1 MAKQT
6 QAEDELIGKLE
17 GQVIHA
23 DEMVYKDDEES
34 DEAEESDS
42 SEDDSEDEDHDSG
55 SEDDEKGPSS
65 LTLLLMENVS
75 PRAAHHDVEA
85 DGDEEYTES
94 SASNPKKRRID
105 EIETDET
112 AEGKKPRVVS

>member
-1 MAKQT
+1 MAEQT

-42 SEDDSEDEDHDSG
+42 SEDDGEDEDHDSG

-65 LTLLLMENVS
+65 LTLLLLEN
-75 PRAAHHDVEA
+75 PQELADHDIEA

-112 AEGKKPRVVS
+112 AEGKKPRVIS

>member
-1 MAKQT
+1 MAEQT
-6 QAEDELIGKLE
+6 QADEELIGKLE

-42 SEDDSEDEDHDSG
+42 SIFKEENEDHDSG
-55 SEDDEKGPSS
+55 DDESEDDEEGPSS
-65 LTLLLMENVS
+65 LTLLLLKNPQE
-75 PRAAHHDVEA
+75 PADVET
-85 DGDEEYTES
+85 DGDDEYTEF

-112 AEGKKPRVVS
+112 AEGKKPRV